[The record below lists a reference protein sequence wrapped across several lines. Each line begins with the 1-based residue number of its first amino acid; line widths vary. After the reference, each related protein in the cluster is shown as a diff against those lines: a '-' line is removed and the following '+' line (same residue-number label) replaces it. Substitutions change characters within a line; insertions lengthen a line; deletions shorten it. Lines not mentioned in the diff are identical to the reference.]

1 MSADL
6 EHFSGETYPETLEEQ
21 VAALKRDDTL
31 RRFRESRESLASDPY
46 RPLYHL
52 SPPENSMNDPNGLCQ
67 WQGRYHLFYQ
77 FKPVGIDRVHWG
89 HAVSD
94 DLVAWRDLPPALYP
108 DREHHCFSGQALVE
122 PERVVAIYHGTES
135 GNSIATASDPLLLN
149 WEKHPDNP
157 VIPIVP
163 IDENGRPYRVF
174 DPCIWKQDD
183 GYYYSLSGTYRDGE
197 IGQDCRAVDYVFR
210 SKDLSTWD
218 RLGPLIDGTPNT
230 EPGEDGAVPNFLPIG
245 PDKHMLLFFSH
256 KRAGQYYV
264 GDYDPDSHRL
274 KPERHGRMNYG
285 PFTVGSL
292 HAPSATIDEQG
303 RFIALFNVKEG
314 IEPRGWNDVMTLPRH
329 LSLADDG
336 SLLIRPASEADGL
349 RADRVSVGPVDIPA
363 NAEATIPRVAGKS
376 MEIEA
381 VIEPGDAREV
391 GLTVLRSPDG
401 AEQTRISLLRQDHRR
416 FGISSLQ
423 IDVSASSLRGDVFA
437 RSPEIGPIDLAD
449 GEALTLR
456 VFVDRSIVEVFA
468 NDRQCLTVRVYPKR
482 EDSVGVSTFARG
494 GDARLASM
502 TAWQMRSIWP
512 ELAHLEGR

>member
-46 RPLYHL
+46 RPLYHF

-149 WEKHPDNP
+149 WQKHPNNP

-183 GYYYSLSGTYRDGE
+183 GYYYSLAGTYRDGE
-197 IGQDCRAVDYVFR
+197 IGHDCRAVDYVFR

-256 KRAGQYYV
+256 KRAGQYYI

-314 IEPRGWNDVMTLPRH
+314 IEPRGIRVPDAQPEPLRPRFRVDAH
-329 LSLADDG
+329 PQRAESEPDRPITPVVGQRHRFRDGLADRPGLPVPQTQAALGFRDETN
-336 SLLIRPASEADGL
+336 RPALEVEGSGQGRRVFFGEDDGQRRVGAEGVGSIRQLEEPVPAD
-349 RADRVSVGPVDIPA
+349 
-363 NAEATIPRVAGKS
+363 
-376 MEIEA
+376 
-381 VIEPGDAREV
+381 DARI
-391 GLTVLRSPDG
+391 G
-401 AEQTRISLLRQDHRR
+401 ARE
-416 FGISSLQ
+416 
-423 IDVSASSLRGDVFA
+423 A
-437 RSPEIGPIDLAD
+437 GP
-449 GEALTLR
+449 
-456 VFVDRSIVEVFA
+456 S
-468 NDRQCLTVRVYPKR
+468 
-482 EDSVGVSTFARG
+482 
-494 GDARLASM
+494 
-502 TAWQMRSIWP
+502 
-512 ELAHLEGR
+512 